1 MKVFKRAS
9 LALVGLFALG
19 PPILGQIV
27 EGPAIESITP
37 TMSYDPGPVVI
48 FGHNLNTV
56 FRVYVDGVEVP
67 IDVKRANRLVIWRDN
82 PPASLDPGYAEV
94 KLDAL
99 GLGQPT
105 GVLKLMPTLDAV
117 RFRNEIELV
126 LRTGGPGLYSVF
138 FSRERLDPP
147 RFLPN
152 VHYQLMLNLD
162 PAMAGKIVAG
172 ATLTHG
178 PMDVLH
184 FTMPNH
190 VALAGLD
197 LYVQGWAQRGF
208 ETDQVSI
215 DGGGRAAWVGDLD
228 DGGFYPVPAT
238 SSFTNLV
245 HLPTTPI
252 EFAPERTIDVD
263 FRM

>member
-1 MKVFKRAS
+1 M
-9 LALVGLFALG
+9 LGLFAIG

-48 FGHNLNTV
+48 FGRNLNTV

-67 IDVKRANRLVIWRDN
+67 IDVKRARRLVIWKDN
-82 PPASLDPGYAEV
+82 PPTSLDPGYAEIR
-94 KLDAL
+94 LDAL

-105 GVLKLMPTLDAV
+105 GFLKLLPTLDAV
-117 RFRNEIELV
+117 RFRNEIQLI

-147 RFLPN
+147 QFLPN

-162 PAMAGKIVAG
+162 PGMAGKLVSG

-178 PMDVLH
+178 PMDVMR
-184 FTMPNH
+184 FRMPNH

-197 LYVQGWAQRGF
+197 VYVQGWAQRGF

-215 DGGGRAAWVGDLD
+215 DDGGRAAWVGDLD
-228 DGGFYPVPAT
+228 DGGFYPVPAV
-238 SSFTNLV
+238 SSFTNMV

-252 EFAPERTIDVD
+252 EFAPDRDISFD